1 MGNYGNFGVFVT
13 FAVLRSKRVILNPG
27 TRDYGMVHFS
37 GKSPKRGSFLA
48 NSGEFRVW
56 EVRMCPGGRKKKD
69 LFLRAPR
76 TILRRIIRRMT
87 FTSFMSL
94 LCTSMSTSR
103 HDDLTNS
110 STMLSHQHHVDSSM
124 RFDVDNFRHVISQ
137 LHQRCCHHDISL
149 SHRENQIAAYRN
161 IPTPCSEHF
170 FRSAHSPPE
179 DHLR

>member
-1 MGNYGNFGVFVT
+1 LFGPGIH
-13 FAVLRSKRVILNPG
+13 KRVILDPG
-27 TRDYGMVHFS
+27 TRDYGMVHFLGFSPFFAEKRVFFGKRGVFALFAVLRAKRLILDPGTRDYGMVQIS

-56 EVRMCPGGRKKKD
+56 EVRMLSRRSKKKD

-94 LCTSMSTSR
+94 LCTSMSMSR

-110 STMLSHQHHVDSSM
+110 STRLSHQH
-124 RFDVDNFRHVISQ
+124 R
-137 LHQRCCHHDISL
+137 LTHQ
-149 SHRENQIAAYRN
+149 
-161 IPTPCSEHF
+161 
-170 FRSAHSPPE
+170 
-179 DHLR
+179 